1 MSSEGFEV
9 QKAYCINPCATRCP
23 GNSKRCAKRPPPS
36 LSLYALTTTSAADSW
51 SPVRNGPPLLLSASA
66 SGCSEP
72 SNRLICAAEAPPPR
86 PQERPEA
93 PAAASS
99 PEGGCAGV
107 CHMTRV
113 LCTQCVLKLAEQD
126 THSSHQ
132 PRRTCRHDRR
142 RRTVNKFVNGG
153 RCCWVRRAKAGGCVG
168 KGDIQPPA
176 SHVAV
181 CMVCLQHA
189 DKTAA
194 PILCTCN
201 TQTH

>member
-1 MSSEGFEV
+1 M

-113 LCTQCVLKLAEQD
+113 LCTHVCNGWRNKIHTAAISHDAPADTIAGAARSISLSTAAAAAGSDGLRLAGASGKVI
-126 THSSHQ
+126 SSHLHRMLQ
-132 PRRTCRHDRR
+132 CAWSAFSMQTRQQRQS
-142 RRTVNKFVNGG
+142 F
-153 RCCWVRRAKAGGCVG
+153 A
-168 KGDIQPPA
+168 PA
-176 SHVAV
+176 
-181 CMVCLQHA
+181 
-189 DKTAA
+189 
-194 PILCTCN
+194 
-201 TQTH
+201 THKHISTTLTH